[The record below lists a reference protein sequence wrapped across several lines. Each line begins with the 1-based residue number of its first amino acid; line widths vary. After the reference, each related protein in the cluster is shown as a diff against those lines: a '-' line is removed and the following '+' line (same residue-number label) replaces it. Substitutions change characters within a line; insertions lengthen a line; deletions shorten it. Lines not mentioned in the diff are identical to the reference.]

1 MFHHLSSFRI
11 LVLLVMSALACPAL
25 GATPYVDVGLD
36 STFSSNVYLNADKE
50 KDWINAPFL
59 NADLDFGETWT
70 TGYDGRFEGYLFH
83 PDLLFHE
90 HELFLL
96 GNPLF
101 GPNKEHEATAEI
113 SLETQQNR
121 EEFTRLNLLEPTL
134 FLEIAMEPTSWLRW
148 SLQET
153 FSFQWF
159 YEDAPSTSLTSWTQA
174 KITFTA
180 KTRTT
185 AAPRFSY
192 GMRYF
197 TATDDPVTSRQLD
210 QQIEAGIHLSQGI
223 TDGIGLQGDYAYVH
237 AFNDS
242 VLVLR
247 NLTDIAFDF
256 IGDAFIYTGHR
267 ALLGFKA
274 LFGERFEIGVDGDF
288 ARKAYGGWPVLDD
301 EGVPTDEERV
311 DTELGPKVWFEYT
324 YRPGQ
329 DASRAAPELSLSPHY
344 AYRRIWS
351 NESWYDTDRHLA
363 GIELTLY
370 W

>member
-1 MFHHLSSFRI
+1 MFHHVSPFQI
-11 LVLLVMSALACPAL
+11 LVLLSLCSLTRPAK
-25 GATPYVDVGLD
+25 GATPYVEVGVD

-50 KDWINAPFL
+50 KDWLNAPFL
-59 NADLDFGETWT
+59 DVAIDFGDTWT
-70 TGYDGRFEGYLFH
+70 TGYDGKFGGYLFH

-96 GNPLF
+96 SNPLF
-101 GPNKEHEATAEI
+101 GKDREHEATAEI

-121 EEFTRLNLLEPTL
+121 DEFTKLNLLEPTL
-134 FLEIAMEPTSWLRW
+134 FLEIAMQPATWFRW

-153 FSFQWF
+153 VSYEWF
-159 YEDAPSTSLTSWTQA
+159 YEDAQSTSLTSWTQV

-180 KTRTT
+180 NTRTT
-185 AAPRFSY
+185 ATPRFSY

-197 TATDDPVTSRQLD
+197 PTVDDKVTSRQLD

-237 AFNDS
+237 AFNES

-247 NLTDIAFDF
+247 NLTDVAFDF

-274 LFGERFEIGVDGDF
+274 LFGGRFEMGVTGDF
-288 ARKAYGGWPVLDD
+288 ARKAYGGWPVLDA
-301 EGVPTDEERV
+301 EGIPTDEERV
-311 DTELGPKVWFEYT
+311 DTELGPKVWFKYT
-324 YRPGQ
+324 YRPGD
-329 DASRAAPELSLSPHY
+329 DASPAAPELSLSPHY

-363 GIELTLY
+363 GIELALF

>member
-1 MFHHLSSFRI
+1 MLHHMSPIRI
-11 LVLLVMSALACPAL
+11 VVFLVICALIRPGWA
-25 GATPYVDVGLD
+25 ATPYVDVGVD

-50 KDWINAPFL
+50 NDWINAPFL
-59 NADLDFGETWT
+59 NAAVDFGETWS

-83 PDLLFHE
+83 PDLLFHD

-96 GNPLF
+96 SNPLF
-101 GPNKEHEATAEI
+101 GENGEHEATAEI
-113 SLETQQNR
+113 SIETQRNR
-121 EEFTRLNLLEPTL
+121 DEFTKLNLLEPTL
-134 FLEIAMEPTSWLRW
+134 FLEIEMEPVPWLRC

-197 TATDDPVTSRQLD
+197 PTTDNQVTSRQLD

-223 TDGIGLQGDYAYVH
+223 TEGIGLQADYSYVH
-237 AFNDS
+237 AFDDS

-247 NLTDIAFDF
+247 NLTDVAFDF

-267 ALLGFKA
+267 ALLGFKT
-274 LFGERFEIGVDGDF
+274 LFGERFEVGITGDF

-301 EGVPTDEERV
+301 QGVPTDEERV
-311 DTELGPKVWFEYT
+311 DTELGPKAWFKYT
-324 YRPGQ
+324 YYPRD
-329 DASRAAPELSLSPHY
+329 DASPAAPEFSVSPHY

-363 GIELTLY
+363 GIELTLS